1 MRQDNNNNKS
11 RKKKIS
17 FSEMFST
24 KTKLVAYINP
34 NLTHKSPYLIFCP
47 KGLFSSAVYDT
58 V

>member
-1 MRQDNNNNKS
+1 MGYQQVRQDNNNNKS

-34 NLTHKSPYLIFCP
+34 NLTQVTV
-47 KGLFSSAVYDT
+47 SSFLSKET